1 MAIETMIKMVTKMMM
16 EMRIIGKMGL
26 ACGSLVGFLSHYKMF
41 DVSIVLRTGLVIIV
55 FRTVM

>member
-1 MAIETMIKMVTKMMM
+1 METMIKMVTKMMM

-26 ACGSLVGFLSHYKMF
+26 AHGSLVGFLSYYKMF